1 MAGFG
6 RYSLKRKELHKL
18 TSSEGNGGSAERDG
32 SIEFSVSL
40 PAAATECFLSVLCD
54 DTGTARDFRMD
65 DGRLTLSCA
74 ELCEDRDDGLFFYK
88 FAINTPQGSY
98 EIVRAEDGISDTLR
112 DRREGFGNAFVL
124 TVYRKRN
131 APPSWLY
138 GGIIYHIFVDRFF
151 RGGDESCRA
160 DAVMNPDWYGGIP
173 PYVKRP
179 GDRLDNNV
187 FFGGDIYGII
197 KKLPYISSL
206 GATCIYLSPIFEA
219 YSNHKYDT
227 GNYDKV
233 DDMFGGEEAFSALV
247 SECEKYGIKLI
258 LDGVFNHTGD
268 DSIYFNR
275 TGKYGDGGAY
285 RDKNSPYYEWYNF
298 TDYPEKY
305 ESWWGIDVL
314 PRVRSDTPSYKAYLF
329 GENGV
334 IRRRLRDGV
343 GGFRL
348 DVADELSDEFLSELK
363 TSALE
368 ERDDCV
374 IIGEV
379 WENAAEKVSYGRR
392 RKYLRG
398 KELDSV
404 MNYPIRTAIISYLRD
419 GDCETFLKNT
429 AEVYGEYPD
438 FAQSAL
444 MNIIGTHD
452 TVRIITALAGE
463 SPEGKSQDERAVYK
477 MTEAQY
483 AEGVGLVK
491 AAYLVSNM
499 LPGVPCI
506 YYGDEIGM
514 QGYSDPFNRRPYPW
528 GRENGELLGFYR
540 RIGEI
545 RKTENAV
552 FRGEMRV
559 VYIDR
564 DILCIERKAGDEL
577 LCAVINRG
585 PDEYIYSSE
594 FFSEELICGEKGKK
608 INIKPHGCALI
619 KTKDDKNEYGVYR
632 AI

>member
-40 PAAATECFLSVLCD
+40 PAEVTDCFLSVLCD
-54 DTGTARDFRMD
+54 DTGEVKNFPV
-65 DGRLTLSCA
+65 DGGRIILSCDV
-74 ELCEDRDDGLFFYK
+74 LCDGRDDGLFFYK
-88 FAINTPQGSY
+88 FAVNTPQGSY
-98 EIVRAEDGISDTLR
+98 EIVRGEDGISDTLR
-112 DRREGFGNAFVL
+112 DRREGFDGAFAL
-124 TVYRKRN
+124 TVFRKRKN
-131 APPSWLY
+131 PPAWLY

-151 RGGDESCRA
+151 RGGNEPCRA
-160 DAVMNPDWYGGIP
+160 DAVMNEDWYNGIP
-173 PYVKRP
+173 PYVKKS

-187 FFGGDIYGII
+187 FFGGDLYGVIE
-197 KKLPYISSL
+197 KLPYISSL
-206 GATCIYLSPIFEA
+206 GVTCIYLSPIFEA

-233 DDMFGGEEAFSALV
+233 DDMFGGEGAFSVLV
-247 SECEKYGIKLI
+247 SECKNYGITLI

-314 PRVRSDTPSYKAYLF
+314 PRVKSDTPSYKAYLF

-334 IRRRLRDGV
+334 IRRRLREGV

-363 TSALE
+363 SAALT

-392 RKYLRG
+392 RRYLRG

-452 TVRIITALAGE
+452 TIRIITALAGE

-477 MTEAQY
+477 MTETQY
-483 AEGVGLVK
+483 SKGIGLVK
-491 AAYLVSNM
+491 AAYLISNM

-528 GRENGELLGFYR
+528 GREDEDLLGFYR
-540 RIGEI
+540 RIGGI
-545 RKTENAV
+545 RKNENAL
-552 FRGEMRV
+552 FCGKMRI
-559 VYIDR
+559 VYVDR
-564 DILCIERKAGDEL
+564 DILCIERTAGGEL
-577 LCAVINRG
+577 LCGIINRSS
-585 PDEYIYSSE
+585 DEYVYSSE
-594 FFSEELICGEKGKK
+594 FTSEEMISGFEGKK
-608 INIKPHGCALI
+608 IVINPHGCALI
-619 KTKDDKNEYGVYR
+619 KTKNDRNEYGVYR
-632 AI
+632 AL